1 MQGCRG
7 MMSSVE
13 FMCVAA
19 LKEELK
25 LIHSRNDEISI
36 IVKEYLTGRIKE
48 MEKNGKLLAFS

>member
-1 MQGCRG
+1 